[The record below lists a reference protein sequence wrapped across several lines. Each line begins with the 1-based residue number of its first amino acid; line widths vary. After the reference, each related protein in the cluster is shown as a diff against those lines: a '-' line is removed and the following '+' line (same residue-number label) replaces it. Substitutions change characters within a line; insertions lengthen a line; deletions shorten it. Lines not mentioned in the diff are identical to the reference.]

1 MYNTLL
7 RMWKKGKI
15 TAEQIDKAVAD
26 GWITAEQ
33 ALTSSPSPRTCNFHK
48 IGPYPVMGRGCFI
61 RKNKHNI

>member
-33 ALTSSPSPRTCNFHK
+33 AAYIKSQPQN
-48 IGPYPVMGRGCFI
+48 V
-61 RKNKHNI
+61 

>member
-15 TAEQIDKAVAD
+15 TAEQIDKAVED

-33 ALTSSPSPRTCNFHK
+33 AAYIKSQPQNA
-48 IGPYPVMGRGCFI
+48 
-61 RKNKHNI
+61 